1 MAETFDEWAVLELMG
16 HRKLAGR
23 VTEAT
28 LAGGAFVR
36 LDVFTDGD
44 KAQATQFYAP
54 GAVYCITPTTEA
66 NARALA
72 TQNVPRPVER
82 WELPAPKQPPAAAN
96 TYADMPVFGEPDD
109 DPDEEGETE

>member
-1 MAETFDEWAVLELMG
+1 MSGKSFDEWAVLELMG

-36 LDVFTDGD
+36 LDVFTDAD
-44 KAQATQFYAP
+44 QAVATQCYAP

-66 NARALA
+66 NARAFA
-72 TQNVPRPVER
+72 SQNVPRPVER
-82 WELPAPKQPPAAAN
+82 WELPAPKPQREAP
-96 TYADMPVFGEPDD
+96 TFDLTVEDADLY
-109 DPDEEGETE
+109 ETELP